1 MSGEENPR
9 SLKDR
14 LGPKN
19 HNHPY
24 QGRFINKIF
33 VNYYPFPIT
42 NHLMKLSSY
51 LLDAIWKMKTKH
63 FLQDNCYYTYEEK
76 IDCNNHYEKHSE
88 MNP

>member
-9 SLKDR
+9 SLKER

-51 LLDAIWKMKTKH
+51 LLECYLENENKT
-63 FLQDNCYYTYEEK
+63 FPTGQLQLY
-76 IDCNNHYEKHSE
+76 I
-88 MNP
+88 